1 MNVGPVAW
9 SIRDRVLSTADHT
22 LVMGVVNATPDSFS
36 DGGRFAAAEDAVA
49 HGFSLWAQGADIVD
63 VGGES
68 TRPGAEPVS
77 ADEEISRV
85 VPVVSELVERG
96 VVVSIDT
103 TKPLVAEAAIA
114 ARAHIVND
122 VTALSDPDMAVVCA
136 DAGVGVVLMHMQ
148 GDPKT
153 MQIDPRYKN
162 VVAEVA
168 GFLEERA
175 GLALG
180 VGIGRDRICI
190 DPGIGFG
197 KTQDHNLALLDN
209 IDQLTATGYPV
220 MIGTS
225 RKGLLG
231 AILRD
236 AGVETSADER
246 DTATAATVAL
256 AVAGGASVVRVHNV
270 GHALQSARI
279 ADAIVRVSQRR
290 L

>member
-236 AGVETSADER
+236 AGVDTSADER